1 MGFLER
7 AFLIA
12 VITANVLVIIGI
24 MSKKKKNKNNANS
37 SNAAGNNAYGNPSQ
51 GGKSAK
57 QMDAERERQMVES
70 SMLPHLMGMKIIEM
84 MKSLSA
90 NPDFPDGLYMDF
102 KVRQDKYEFVVHH
115 PAGYTDTIDASFMQ
129 VKNANRQEWG
139 ADVIDKEFDYLFTYA
154 GRECLERILMEK
166 YISKVPGFAISGNR
180 ITKKRGAGP
189 KVTRDLSNF
198 YTYYAVKAMLKNLI
212 GPDNEQ
218 MAEMRNA
225 TKSYALVAKPT
236 ELEVWFEGWNTNA
249 PTPFR
254 IEYAKMNDNPEYRNK
269 PELLF
274 TSLNSDE
281 CKQLVEKLTRDI
293 ENECPYFKVVGNRI
307 SYM

>member
-57 QMDAERERQMVES
+57 QMEAERERQMVES

-154 GRECLERILMEK
+154 GRERLESILMEK
-166 YISKVPGFAISGNR
+166 YISKVPGFAISGKR

-189 KVTRDLSNF
+189 KVTRDFSNF

-225 TKSYALVAKPT
+225 TTSYALVAKPT